1 MNIKKP
7 YSKRSLAKFVN
18 MAREVCM
25 PSVIVHAFVFFDGRK
40 VLSRNWGDDI
50 NYFFLQRLWHKAIV
64 CYDYSSLAHRF
75 KRTNYLIIGSSLTLL
90 CNRQSI
96 VWGAGVIDDA
106 KELPAHPKKVLAV
119 RGPLS
124 RKYLLD
130 RGIECPA
137 VYGDPALLVP
147 KVYHPSVTKKYKLGI
162 IPHYSDYGSPL
173 LDKLKQDPGILFI
186 RMEGYRQWT
195 DVVDLI
201 LSCEAIASSSLHGL
215 ILSEAYHIPNCW
227 IEIEG
232 TLLGGHF
239 KFHDFFLSIGRDRAL
254 PLQITAETTK
264 ESLSEAL
271 DSWVAGYI
279 DLEPLIKQS
288 PFKCYF
294 S

>member
-1 MNIKKP
+1 MNMKKL
-7 YSKRSLAKFVN
+7 SKKNLAKLIN
-18 MAREVCM
+18 MVREVCM
-25 PSVIVHAFVFFDGRK
+25 PSVIVHAFIFFDGKK
-40 VLSRNWGDDI
+40 VVNRNWGDDI
-50 NYFFLQRLWHKAIV
+50 NFYFLQKLWHKTIV

-75 KRTNYLIIGSSLTLL
+75 NRTNYLIIGSSLTLL
-90 CNRQSI
+90 CNKQSI

-124 RKYLLD
+124 RQYLLD

-147 KVYHPSVTKKYKLGI
+147 KVYHPTITKKYKLGI
-162 IPHYSDYGSPL
+162 IPHYSDYDSPL
-173 LDKLKQDPGILFI
+173 LDKLKQDSDILFI
-186 RMEGYRQWT
+186 RMEGYNKWT
-195 DVVDLI
+195 DVVDMI

-232 TLLGGHF
+232 GLLGGHF
-239 KFHDFFLSIGRDRAL
+239 KFHDFFLSISKDRAL
-254 PLQITAETTK
+254 PLQITSKTTK
-264 ESLSEAL
+264 ESFNETLNSWEA
-271 DSWVAGYI
+271 GNI